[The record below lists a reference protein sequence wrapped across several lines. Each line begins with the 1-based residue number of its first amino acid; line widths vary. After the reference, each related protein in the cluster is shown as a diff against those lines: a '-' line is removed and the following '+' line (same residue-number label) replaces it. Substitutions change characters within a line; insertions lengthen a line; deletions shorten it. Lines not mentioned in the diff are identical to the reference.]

1 MSAEQVSPRRQ
12 SPMLAHLF
20 VICELS
26 HTAGEASLLICE
38 IQEQGACHAQPPE
51 RFSFAHG
58 VPANRRRV
66 MSTHE
71 RIARDLAAVLS
82 SAGEA
87 DWRQYLSMAVKIE
100 TRLDRQLA
108 TIMGGPLGSPRASEA
123 DEEQKQYPGTSSEK
137 DR

>member
-1 MSAEQVSPRRQ
+1 
-12 SPMLAHLF
+12 
-20 VICELS
+20 
-26 HTAGEASLLICE
+26 
-38 IQEQGACHAQPPE
+38 
-51 RFSFAHG
+51 
-58 VPANRRRV
+58 

-108 TIMGGPLGSPRASEA
+108 TIMGGPRGSSRASDA

-137 DR
+137 ER